1 MRITV
6 KILTICVFTCLLPGS
21 SFMNLLAQSSGRTE
35 SRIFVVYNTGEEQQ
49 EFKAYAKQ
57 LARLKSF
64 GRVDVCIN
72 SPALKSDFEIPL
84 NSCDWHEYASYNRS
98 VASFFP
104 DKKLIPFIPAEFVSK
119 NRQLL
124 LYKAGI
130 LRELGLS
137 AYFRS
142 NEPRFLPE
150 AFFEKYPHMRGP
162 RVDHPRRSVRKE
174 YAPCFHQTET
184 IEMYSNMVD
193 QLFKSVPE
201 IHTFY
206 FSMNDAGS
214 GFCWHDWLYSG
225 PNGPADC
232 RNTNKSECIL
242 SMLNVYK
249 EGAKQTGHDIDIS
262 FRGMSTDEEI
272 DDLVPKLPE
281 NCFLENRNTQPV
293 KGISTLFAYP
303 VRGIINPLDIVR
315 TLGRPTNTSTERY
328 FLNFCSSYSRGHER
342 LETIEKVVD
351 IVENHLK
358 QPLKEGEVNA
368 LQSLKELC
376 IKWGGNESA
385 DLLFDA
391 FVNLDRALKESRA
404 ALQGL
409 STLYWS
415 VSARQITRPLVFAPQ
430 RLTLEEEKHFLPH
443 IFNISIDEARN
454 DYMDIHGGNR
464 EIPMNSVDTLVK
476 GLNDVCT
483 RIEKIHNAPEQQFL
497 SALVKSLRLYSCF
510 IKSCGNFNDAQIIR
524 NRNKE
529 ILAGPVHRP
538 NKIPTW
544 DGDQDLLTFNEIMR
558 NELDNTQDMI
568 DILED
573 GGMELVCYAKPPF
586 PEDTFILGPDLI
598 DQLKKKRKIM
608 LTHWT
613 DIEGYLATPF
623 K

>member
-1 MRITV
+1 MRIIV
-6 KILTICVFTCLLPGS
+6 KLLTISALTCLFAGS
-21 SFMNLLAQSSGRTE
+21 SFISLQAQNEGKTE
-35 SRIFVVYNTGEEQQ
+35 NRVFVVYNTGEEQQ

-57 LARLKSF
+57 MARLKSF

-72 SPALKSDFEIPL
+72 SPALKSDFEIPP

-124 LYKAGI
+124 LYKAGVI
-130 LRELGLS
+130 RELGLS

-142 NEPRFLPE
+142 NEPRFFPE
-150 AFFEKYPHMRGP
+150 AFFDKYPHLRGP

-174 YAPCFHQTET
+174 FAPCFHQTGT

-193 QLFKSVPE
+193 QLFKNIPE

-232 RNTNKSECIL
+232 KDINKSECIL
-242 SMLNVYK
+242 SMLNVFK
-249 EGAKQTGHDIDIS
+249 SGAKQTGHDVDIS
-262 FRGMSTDEEI
+262 FRGMFTDEEM
-272 DDLVPKLPE
+272 DDLAAKLPG

-293 KGISTLFAYP
+293 KQISTLFAYP
-303 VRGIINPLDIVR
+303 VRGIINPLEILR
-315 TLGRPTNTSTERY
+315 ISGRQINTNTERY
-328 FLNFCSSYSRGHER
+328 FLNFCSSYSRGHESI
-342 LETIEKVVD
+342 ETIEKVVD

-358 QPLKEGEVNA
+358 QPVREGELNA

-376 IKWGGNESA
+376 IKWAGNESA
-385 DLLFDA
+385 DLLYDA
-391 FVNLDRALKESRA
+391 FVNFDRVLKENNA
-404 ALQGL
+404 ALRGL
-409 STLYWS
+409 SALYWG
-415 VSARQITRPLVFAPQ
+415 VSARQIIRPLVFAPQ
-430 RLTLEEEKHFLPH
+430 RLTPEEEQHFLPH
-443 IFNISIDEARN
+443 IFNISIEEARN
-454 DYMDIHGGNR
+454 DYLDIHGGNR
-464 EIPMNSVDTLVK
+464 ELPLDAVDNLVAGIK
-476 GLNDVCT
+476 RVYTG
-483 RIEKIHNAPEQQFL
+483 IEKIENAPEQQFL
-497 SALVKSLRLYSCF
+497 NNMAKSLRLYSCV
-510 IKSCGNFNDAQIIR
+510 IKTCGNFNDAQVIR

-529 ILAGPVHRP
+529 VLAGPLHRP
-538 NKIPTW
+538 DKIPTW
-544 DGDQDLLTFNEIMR
+544 TGDEDLLSFNEIMR
-558 NELDNTQDMI
+558 DELDNTRDMI

-573 GGMELVCYAKPPF
+573 GGMEMICYAKPPF

-598 DQLKKKRKIM
+598 DQLKKKWKIM
-608 LTHWT
+608 LAHWT
-613 DIEGYLATPF
+613 DIEGYLTTPF